1 MNVSRRT
8 LCALALSALPIA
20 ALGGC
25 TGQGAPASGSTGSV
39 SPRAASTSTAN
50 GTLRAGV
57 RADVIGFGYLNETT
71 DNYYGLEIDIVNDL
85 AKRMGIDDVEFV
97 TVTPDDRKEMLL
109 AGTIDLV
116 AACYSIAETRLE
128 NFDFSP
134 LITRMP
140 SSPSSRTR
148 R

>member
-25 TGQGAPASGSTGSV
+25 TGQGVPASGSTGSG

-50 GTLRAGV
+50 GTLERV
-57 RADVIGFGYLNETT
+57 RADVIGFGYLNKAT

-116 AACYSIAETRLE
+116 AACFPSPKPGSRT
-128 NFDFSP
+128 STSPP